1 MAYIYCV
8 RKNTQA
14 SSARPVNV
22 DFYNGN
28 HCNFQWSYRLNI
40 AHWKLFNSVNAILP
54 KSQCLMEACN
64 FQQHVISKYRNVFR
78 KTLAEQYISNSHFKP
93 TFFFLL
99 LNKNQN
105 GIFELFW
112 NKMSGL
118 ISNNLMLTTSFPRNF
133 LGIGGEKRL
142 LSQILTNTT
151 VFSVG
156 TSGRIKIPLDRV
168 RRLLELASMFRL
180 CFFFHLSTFH

>member
-1 MAYIYCV
+1 
-8 RKNTQA
+8 
-14 SSARPVNV
+14 
-22 DFYNGN
+22 
-28 HCNFQWSYRLNI
+28 
-40 AHWKLFNSVNAILP
+40 
-54 KSQCLMEACN
+54 
-64 FQQHVISKYRNVFR
+64 
-78 KTLAEQYISNSHFKP
+78 
-93 TFFFLL
+93 
-99 LNKNQN
+99 
-105 GIFELFW
+105 
-112 NKMSGL
+112 MSGL

-180 CFFFHLSTFH
+180 CFFFICQHFIKKTGFVVIL